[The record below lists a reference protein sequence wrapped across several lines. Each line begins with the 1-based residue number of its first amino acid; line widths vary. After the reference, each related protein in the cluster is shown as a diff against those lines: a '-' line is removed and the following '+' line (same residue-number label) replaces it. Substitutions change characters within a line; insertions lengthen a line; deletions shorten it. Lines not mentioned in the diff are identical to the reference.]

1 MNNTELNEGKY
12 LLKKILN
19 SKIDAIANIRG
30 GGEYISICGQVSFY
44 DFDDGTVLVC
54 VLHNLPQTD
63 TDIFGFHIHE
73 EGSCEGN
80 FASAG
85 PHYGGDVH
93 PKHKGD
99 LPVIFSNGG
108 DAFMVVYTNRF
119 TVSEVIGKSIIL
131 HSQPDDYT
139 TQPAGN
145 SGSRIACGIIEK
157 C

>member
-1 MNNTELNEGKY
+1 MNNIDFNEGTF

-19 SKIDAIANIRG
+19 SKIDAISNIKG
-30 GGEYISICGQVSFY
+30 GGEYSSLCGQVSFY
-44 DFDDGTVLVC
+44 DFEDGTVLVC
-54 VLHNLPQTD
+54 VLHNMPRTD
-63 TDIFGFHIHE
+63 TDIFGLHIHE
-73 EGSCEGN
+73 EDSCEGD
-80 FASAG
+80 FSSAG

-99 LPVIFSNGG
+99 LPVIFSSIGE
-108 DAFMVVYTNRF
+108 AFMVVYTNRF
-119 TVSEVIGKSIIL
+119 TVSEVIGRSIIL
-131 HSQPDDYT
+131 HSQPDDYS